1 MARRPASPGGGPS
14 GCSRG
19 WEPCHYHRGSVLNP
33 THLLNVFGA
42 LAPVGVFLILF
53 AETGLL
59 IGIVLP
65 GDSLLFTAG
74 LLSAVHKHGDV
85 HLNLAAVVVAAF
97 LGAVLGAQCGY
108 LIGRKAGPRLFNR
121 EESRFFKRSYVERT
135 RAYLDKYG
143 EGKAVV
149 LARFVPIVRTLMNPL
164 AGVAELDARVFT
176 IANLIGGLAWGV
188 GVSVAGYFL
197 GKSIPNVD
205 RYLLPII
212 AVVVLLSLI
221 PVFLEIL
228 RARRERGERASTS
241 A

>member
-1 MARRPASPGGGPS
+1 
-14 GCSRG
+14 
-19 WEPCHYHRGSVLNP
+19 VLNP

-42 LAPVGVFLILF
+42 LAPLGIFLILF

-59 IGIVLP
+59 IGVVLP

-85 HLNLAAVVVAAF
+85 HLNLAAVVIAAF

-121 EESRFFKRSYVERT
+121 PDSRLFKREYVDKT
-135 RAYLDKYG
+135 RVYLDKYG

-149 LARFVPIVRTLMNPL
+149 MARFVPIVRTLMNPL

-228 RARRERGERASTS
+228 KARRERASTS